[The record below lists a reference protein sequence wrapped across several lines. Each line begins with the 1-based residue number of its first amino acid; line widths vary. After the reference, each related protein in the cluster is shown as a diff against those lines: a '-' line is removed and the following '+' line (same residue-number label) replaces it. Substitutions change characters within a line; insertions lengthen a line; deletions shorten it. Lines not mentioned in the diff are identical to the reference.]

1 MKICKN
7 CGQPVEKK
15 YCPDCGQKVSVKRI
29 ELKHLLH
36 DIPHAIFHVD
46 SGFFYNLKQLFT
58 RPGAA
63 IKDYLE
69 GRRKLFFHPVTY
81 LAILMVFNYFAVKI
95 TNLHYYDEEELQ
107 KMSPK
112 EVAFIKEYDETQ
124 WWFLEHTYLY
134 MLIAIPACA
143 IFYYFFFRLFKYKFN
158 FAESAI
164 IVMFIIAQG
173 VFMQSSIYLL
183 IGWIHNG
190 PFIRAMELV
199 NGLFLISYASYA
211 MYSLINPTKNKFW
224 IGAVCVFGGAF
235 VLSLMIASGYW
246 LLTLSHLSL

>member
-46 SGFFYNLKQLFT
+46 SGFFYNLKQLFI

-107 KMSPK
+107 TMSPK

-158 FAESAI
+158 IAESAI
-164 IVMFIIAQG
+164 IVMFVIAQG

-190 PFIRAMELV
+190 PFIRTMEIV
-199 NGLFLISYASYA
+199 NGFFLLSYASYA
-211 MYSLINPTKNKFW
+211 MYSLISPKKNKFL
-224 IGAVCVFGGAF
+224 IGVVCVLGGAF

-246 LLTLSHLSL
+246 LLTLSKLSF